1 MSLKSSKN
9 VETNVYELAI
19 TVDAEQFEAAVQ
31 KAYLKQRKKITVQG
45 FRKGKAPRALIEKVY
60 GQGVFY
66 EDAFDELYP
75 EVVSAAI
82 DEAKLDIVA
91 SPYDVNV
98 EKIGKEGVEFT
109 LKVVVK
115 PEVKLGKYKGLK
127 AEKKEVKVTA
137 EDVNAEIE
145 RLREQNARTVTVE
158 DRAVKKG
165 DIAVIDFEG
174 FRDGKAFEGGKGEN
188 HELEIGSNSF
198 IPGFE
203 DQIKGHKTGDEFEIM
218 VTFPG
223 DYASQELAGQEAMF
237 KIKLHEIKK
246 KELPALDDDFAM
258 DVSEFDTLAEL
269 KKDIKATIKKRREEN
284 VDIDFT
290 NALLD
295 MVAEGIKA
303 EIPEQMVDRQIDSDI
318 DDFGYRLQMQ
328 GLSLDMY
335 LKYTGMDNAALRESF
350 KEKALKEVKLN
361 LALDEIVK
369 KEKIEATEEAVEAE
383 YKKLAETYN
392 MDVDQIKKAL
402 PAENITGDIVRATA
416 IDLIKENA
424 VAGKPAAEKPAEK
437 KTAAKEEKPAE
448 KKAPAKKTAAK
459 KETAEKKTAEKK
471 PAAKKTA
478 EKKPAEK
485 KTAEKKPAAKKAP
498 AKKPAAK
505 KTEEKK

>member
-1 MSLKSSKN
+1 MEEFLMSLKSSKN
-9 VETNVYELAI
+9 VETNVYELEI

-66 EDAFDELYP
+66 EDAFDEIYP

-82 DEAKLDIVA
+82 DEAKLEIVA
-91 SPYDVNV
+91 SPYDINV

-127 AEKKEVKVTA
+127 AEKEEVKVSA

-145 RLREQNARTVTVE
+145 RLREQNARTVTIE

-188 HELEIGSNSF
+188 YELEIGSNSF

-203 DQIKGHKTGDEFEIM
+203 DQIKGHKTGEEFEII

-223 DYASQELAGQEAMF
+223 DYASEELAGQEAVF

-269 KKDIKATIKKRREEN
+269 KKDIKATIKSKREQSAD
-284 VDIDFT
+284 VDFT
-290 NALLD
+290 NSLLD
-295 MVAEGIKA
+295 LVAEGIKA
-303 EIPEQMVDRQIDSDI
+303 EIPSQMVDRQIDQDI

-328 GLSLDMY
+328 GLNLDMY
-335 LKYTGMDNAALRESF
+335 LKYTGMDNAALRDSF

-369 KEKIEATEEAVEAE
+369 KEKIEATEEAIEAE

-392 MDVDQIKKAL
+392 MDVEQIKKAL
-402 PAENITGDIVRATA
+402 PAENITGDIERATA
-416 IDLIKENA
+416 IDIIKESA
-424 VAGKPAAEKPAEK
+424 VAEKA
-437 KTAAKEEKPAE
+437 
-448 KKAPAKKTAAK
+448 
-459 KETAEKKTAEKK
+459 AEKK
-471 PAAKKTA
+471 PAAKADAEKPAAKKAPAKKAPAKKEADAQKKAPAKKAPAKKEAA
-478 EKKPAEK
+478 EKKAP
-485 KTAEKKPAAKKAP
+485 AKKAP

-505 KTEEKK
+505 KTEDKK